1 MTTAIT
7 KAVPHTSAEDTN
19 QGARSAVCH
28 ISWPCCRPK
37 IQAVTEC
44 TSTAHTSA
52 TTEITRSATALIC
65 PRSALSWA
73 HRYTHDRMR

>member
-7 KAVPHTSAEDTN
+7 SAVPHTRAEDTN
-19 QGARSAVCH
+19 QGARRAVCH
-28 ISWPCCRPK
+28 ISCPCCRPK

-44 TSTAHTSA
+44 TSTAVTSA
-52 TTEITRSATALIC
+52 ITETMRSATALTL
-65 PRSALSWA
+65 PRSAWICA